1 MITLEVLLP
10 VLVNTEVLK
19 EELASLEESIVV
31 PFFPR

>member
-10 VLVNTEVLK
+10 LLVEVLK
-19 EELASLEESIVV
+19 GELASLEESIVV